1 MSEWK
6 SIIIGFIVFDLMA
19 VMYYVGDTNGYARG
33 HDRGY
38 DLGYEYGFWRRG
50 KLKDGD
56 AE

>member
-6 SIIIGFIVFDLMA
+6 SIIIGFIVFGLMA
-19 VMYYVGDTNGYARG
+19 VMYCVGDTNGYARG